1 MNNETEQ
8 KKEYMIPAMEVVE
21 LKHQA
26 QLLQAS
32 SSDPLTTHG
41 ELN

>member
-21 LKHQA
+21 FKHRG
-26 QLLQAS
+26 QLLEAS
-32 SSDPLTTHG
+32 PSNPLTTHS
-41 ELN
+41 ELL

>member
-8 KKEYMIPAMEVVE
+8 KKEYKIPAMEVVE

-26 QLLQAS
+26 QLLQD
-32 SSDPLTTHG
+32 SSDPSTTHG
-41 ELN
+41 ELI

>member
-1 MNNETEQ
+1 MKKEIEQ
-8 KKEYMIPAMEVVE
+8 KKEYSTPTVRVVE

-32 SSDPLTTHG
+32 SDPLTTHG